1 MVLAAFIL
9 NLLSS
14 IGSGIAL
21 ILYISNALT
30 SRTMVLTGIIWSI
43 ICLTVSI
50 LMSVFSYQ
58 IYKGTRKNTLA
69 IGIIDLIFGNL
80 ISGILLI
87 VDYDQNKNNKDK
99 SEKTEVEVIDAEKKE

>member
-14 IGSGIAL
+14 IGSGIFL
-21 ILYISNALT
+21 IVYISNAIT
-30 SRTMVLTGIIWSI
+30 SRNVMATGIIWSI
-43 ICLTVSI
+43 VCLTVSI

-99 SEKTEVEVIDAEKKE
+99 SEKTEVEVVDIEKKE

>member
-14 IGSGIAL
+14 VGSGVFL
-21 ILYISNALT
+21 IIYITNALT
-30 SRTMVLTGIIWSI
+30 NHNIAATGIIWSI
-43 ICLTVSI
+43 ISLTVSI

-58 IYKGTRKNTLA
+58 IYKGKRKNTLA

-87 VDYDQNKNNKDK
+87 IDFDQNKNNKER
-99 SEKTEVEVIDAEKKE
+99 SEKTEVEVVEVERKE